1 MTTEEENINEVLEEE
16 SSESQYTLYEVQN
29 FVDSYEAKQEDQQ
42 EEEDPWAGYNE
53 DDEDDELPSNQ
64 DTDKNRIHIDPPKT
78 YENKK
83 EDYYNNMVIPV
94 QDYNHVITQRD
105 KEDYL
110 DSMMQES
117 ELQLTI
123 SMKNGLDVTCRDLN
137 MYEREVS
144 LELAKTLLRA
154 DGLTPQMAYSIL
166 ANIRMPMQI
175 VKCGSKKFNTIRLE
189 YDPDASADKLKQD
202 IAYLEKQ
209 YKKIIMPIPSF
220 LKALYS
226 KALNIFEHKLARLEE
241 AAFNEDFWNPVERD

>member
-1 MTTEEENINEVLEEE
+1 MATEEENISEVLEEE
-16 SSESQYTLYEVQN
+16 SSEFQYTLDEVN
-29 FVDSYEAKQEDQQ
+29 EVVDSYQAKQEDQG
-42 EEEDPWAGYNE
+42 EEDLWADYNEDEE
-53 DDEDDELPSNQ
+53 DDEDLPSTQ
-64 DTDKNRIHIDPPKT
+64 DTNNDRIHIDPPKT

-83 EDYYNNMVIPV
+83 EDYYNMVIPV
-94 QDYNHVITQRD
+94 QDYNHVITQKD

-137 MYEREVS
+137 TYEREVS

-154 DGLTPQMAYSIL
+154 NGLTPQMAYSIL
-166 ANIRMPMQI
+166 SNIRMPMQVI
-175 VKCGSKKFNTIRLE
+175 KCGSKKFNTIRLD

-202 IAYLEKQ
+202 VQYLEKQ

-220 LKALYS
+220 LKSLYA

>member
-1 MTTEEENINEVLEEE
+1 MVTEEKNINEVLEEE
-16 SSESQYTLYEVQN
+16 PSESQYTLEEIQE
-29 FVDSYEAKQEDQQ
+29 FVDSHEPEEDSQ
-42 EEEDPWAGYNE
+42 EEEDPWADYNE
-53 DDEDDELPSNQ
+53 DDEDDDLPSAQ
-64 DTDKNRIHIDPPKT
+64 DPGKDRIHIDPPKT
-78 YENKK
+78 YEKK
-83 EDYYNNMVIPV
+83 QEDYYNNMVIPV
-94 QDYNHVITQRD
+94 QDYNHVITQSD
-105 KEDYL
+105 KEAYL

-166 ANIRMPMQI
+166 SNIRMPMQI
-175 VKCGSKKFNTIRLE
+175 VKCGSKKFNTIRLD

-202 IAYLEKQ
+202 IQYLEKQ
-209 YKKIIMPIPSF
+209 YKKILMPIPSF

>member
-16 SSESQYTLYEVQN
+16 PSESQYTLTEVQE
-29 FVDSYEAKQEDQQ
+29 FVDSYEAKQEDQ
-42 EEEDPWAGYNE
+42 EEEDPWADYNE
-53 DDEDDELPSNQ
+53 DDEDDELPQ
-64 DTDKNRIHIDPPKT
+64 PPAKNRINIDPPKT

-154 DGLTPQMAYSIL
+154 NGLTPQMAYSIL
-166 ANIRMPMQI
+166 SNIRMPMQI
-175 VKCGSKKFNTIRLE
+175 VKCGSKKFNTIRLD

-202 IAYLEKQ
+202 VQYLEKQ

-220 LKALYS
+220 LKSLYS